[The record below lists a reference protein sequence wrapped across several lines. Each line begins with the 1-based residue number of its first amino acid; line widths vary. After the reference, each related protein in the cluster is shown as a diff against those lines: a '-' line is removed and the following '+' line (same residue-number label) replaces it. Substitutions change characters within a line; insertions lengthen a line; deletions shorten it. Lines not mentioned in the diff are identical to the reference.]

1 MSFISK
7 YKNYLLEY
15 FLVILIGVFSYLT
28 HFYRVVS
35 RFSSHIFFFSD
46 ADDAKIY
53 AWNTWHFTSQLD
65 KGLSPFYTDYFFYP
79 MGSSLWMHAH
89 TIWFGMVNYMV
100 RDIELAINLG
110 IAIQLIAAFFGFYV
124 LSKKM
129 VVKPLFA
136 ILVAY
141 ISVFNTYILAKSG
154 VHYNLVLIGVVPYI
168 MILVMNTFT
177 PQNFILNKNGINLL
191 VLILL
196 ISMAFFMDYYMVFYG
211 LSFLVIYLCWF
222 FLLDDWFKKWN
233 NKKTLIILGI
243 VLVGHFALRL
253 LRISGV
259 EEKGALWGASDIRLI
274 FTPSNDSLFYNE
286 WSLTG
291 VINNLNDNKVFI
303 GFSLLVALIFAI
315 SLFIKRYKNDY
326 LGRFLLFAGIL
337 FFLISFPIIRV
348 DGKELFFNF
357 TGIIH
362 FIPFVNNLRAPDRFI
377 LMLIVLSSLFVFR
390 VFYLFTNGNLR
401 LKSVFL
407 MLFFML
413 SFYADHAQKPMK
425 SFKTEQVS
433 DFLSQTKGKNVL
445 MLPYGIRDG
454 YRMYGEFDVDQV
466 LLQMRYDFK
475 MPNGY
480 LSRISDKVWE
490 YYDTDFYENLAK
502 VQSDS
507 FLSDFDW
514 KSEMIKHHID
524 YVYLPTTYSLS
535 NPKISNITNDLKLI
549 ASDTDGELYLVE

>member
-1 MSFISK
+1 M
-7 YKNYLLEY
+7 
-15 FLVILIGVFSYLT
+15 ILIGVFSYLT
-28 HFYRVVS
+28 HFYRIIS

-490 YYDTDFYENLAK
+490 YHDTDFYENLAK

-514 KSEMIKHHID
+514 NSEMIKHHIN

-535 NPKISNITNDLKLI
+535 NPKISNKVLLF
-549 ASDTDGELYLVE
+549 Y

>member
-1 MSFISK
+1 M
-7 YKNYLLEY
+7 
-15 FLVILIGVFSYLT
+15 ILIGVFSYLT
-28 HFYRVVS
+28 HFYHVIS

-65 KGLSPFYTDYFFYP
+65 KGLSPFYTDSFFYP

-110 IAIQLIAAFFGFYV
+110 IAIQLIAAFLGFYI

-168 MILVMNTFT
+168 MILVMNIFT
-177 PQNFILNKNGINLL
+177 PQNFILNKNRTNLL

-196 ISMAFFMDYYMVFYG
+196 ISVAFFMDYYMVFYG

-222 FLLDDWFKKWN
+222 FLLHDWFKKWN
-233 NKKTLIILGI
+233 NKKNLIILGI
-243 VLVGHFALRL
+243 ILVGHFVIRL
-253 LRISGV
+253 LRILGV
-259 EEKGALWGASDIRLI
+259 EEKGALWGASDIRLL

-291 VINNLNDNKVFI
+291 ILNNLNDNKVFI
-303 GFSLLVALIFAI
+303 GFSILVALIFAVF
-315 SLFIKRYKNDY
+315 LFIKRYKNDY

-348 DGKELFFNF
+348 DGKDLFFNI

-362 FIPFVNNLRAPDRFI
+362 FIPFLNNVRAPDRFI
-377 LMLIVLSSLFVFR
+377 LMMILMSGLFVFR
-390 VFYLFTNGNLR
+390 IFYLFTEGDLR
-401 LKSVFL
+401 LKYRVL
-407 MLFFML
+407 LLFFLL
-413 SFYADHAQKPMK
+413 SFYVDHAQKPMNELK
-425 SFKTEQVS
+425 LDQGS
-433 DFLSQTKGKNVL
+433 DILYQTKNRNVL
-445 MLPYGIRDG
+445 ILPYGIRDG
-454 YRMYGEFDVDQV
+454 FKMFGEFDVDQV
-466 LLQMRYDFK
+466 LLQIKYGFK
-475 MPNGY
+475 MPSGY
-480 LSRISDKVWE
+480 LSRVNDEVCE
-490 YYDTDFYENLAK
+490 YSNAAFYENLVK

-507 FLSDFDW
+507 SVSNFNW
-514 KSEMIKHHID
+514 KSNMIEHHID
-524 YVYLPTTYSLS
+524 YVYLPTTFSLL
-535 NPKISNITNDLKLI
+535 NPKISNITNRLKLI
-549 ASDTDGELYLVE
+549 DSDTEGRLYLVE